1 MRHTIRSRRYKI
13 MEIIKVR
20 VSDLKPYVNNAK
32 LHPDEQIDQIK
43 RSISEFGFNDPIAI
57 DENNIIIEGHGR
69 LIAIKQL
76 GFKEVDCIRLS
87 HLTENQKRAY
97 IIAHNNLTLN
107 TGYDMDTLLEELKE
121 LELDGFD
128 TLLTGFNTDELDEL
142 FHEEKEIVDDDFDI
156 TPPEEPKSKL
166 GDIWILGRHRLLCG
180 DSTTDDVDRLMDGN
194 QASFIFTDPP

>member
-1 MRHTIRSRRYKI
+1 